1 MVATRVRPYPQD
13 VKDDFLVT
21 VDDVTLGGTVEG
33 EGDPVLLLHG
43 GPGLGF
49 EYLEPVV
56 EELRGSF
63 RVASYQQRGLA
74 PSSTDGPFTVA
85 DQVADVRRVLD
96 ALEWQQAVVVGHSWG
111 GHLALHVAH
120 DLPDRVRGALCVDPW
135 GGVGDGGA
143 AAFEAELRARTP
155 ASDWR
160 RAEELD
166 ELALRGEAT
175 DEELQE
181 SMRLIWAAYFADPGA
196 APPMPPVRMSTDAY
210 AETMVSANELLP
222 RLEAA
227 LPDIRVPV
235 GFVAG
240 AGSPF
245 PTTSS
250 SDSADRIAGAWVAVV
265 EGAGHFVWHERP
277 GAVLAAA
284 LRLTD
289 HA

>member
-1 MVATRVRPYPQD
+1 MVATVIRPYPREM
-13 VKDDFLVT
+13 KDDFLVT
-21 VDDVTLGGTVEG
+21 VDGVTLGGTVEG

-85 DQVADVRRVLD
+85 DQVADVRQVLD
-96 ALEWQQAVVVGHSWG
+96 FLGWEQAVVVGHSWG
-111 GHLALHVAH
+111 GHLAVHVAH
-120 DLPDRVRGALCVDPW
+120 DLPDRVRGALSVDPW
-135 GGVGDGGA
+135 GCVGDGGTE
-143 AAFEAELRARTP
+143 AFVAELEARTP
-155 ASDWR
+155 APDWQ

-175 DEELQE
+175 DDQLLESLQ
-181 SMRLIWAAYFADPGA
+181 LIWPAYYAEPEK

-210 AETMVSANELLP
+210 AETMASAEEQLP

-227 LPDIRVPV
+227 LSDIRVPV

-240 AGSPF
+240 AASPM
-245 PTTSS
+245 PSTASTET
-250 SDSADRIAGAWVAVV
+250 AERIPGAWAMVLPGV
-265 EGAGHFVWHERP
+265 GHFVWHERP
-277 GAVLAAA
+277 GAVLEAVR
-284 LRLTD
+284 RLVGHD
-289 HA
+289 

>member
-96 ALEWQQAVVVGHSWG
+96 ALGWQQAVVVGHSWG

-120 DLPDRVRGALCVDPW
+120 DLP
-135 GGVGDGGA
+135 
-143 AAFEAELRARTP
+143 
-155 ASDWR
+155 
-160 RAEELD
+160 
-166 ELALRGEAT
+166 
-175 DEELQE
+175 
-181 SMRLIWAAYFADPGA
+181 
-196 APPMPPVRMSTDAY
+196 
-210 AETMVSANELLP
+210 
-222 RLEAA
+222 
-227 LPDIRVPV
+227 
-235 GFVAG
+235 
-240 AGSPF
+240 
-245 PTTSS
+245 
-250 SDSADRIAGAWVAVV
+250 
-265 EGAGHFVWHERP
+265 
-277 GAVLAAA
+277 
-284 LRLTD
+284 
-289 HA
+289 

>member
-1 MVATRVRPYPQD
+1 MVATRVRPYPHA

-21 VDDVTLGGTVEG
+21 VDDVTLGGSVEG

-49 EYLEPVV
+49 EYLEPLV

-85 DQVADVRRVLD
+85 DQVADVRRVMD
-96 ALEWQQAVVVGHSWG
+96 ALGWQQAVVVGHSWG
-111 GHLALHVAH
+111 GHLAVHVAH
-120 DLPDRVRGALCVDPW
+120 DLPDRVRGALSVDPW
-135 GGVGDGGA
+135 GCVGDGGT
-143 AAFEAELRARTP
+143 AAFVAELEARTP
-155 ASDWR
+155 AADWK

-175 DEELQE
+175 DDELQE
-181 SMRLIWAAYFADPGA
+181 SLRLIWAAYYADHDA

-210 AETMVSANELLP
+210 AETMASANEVLP

-240 AGSPF
+240 AGSPM
-245 PTTSS
+245 PTTAST
-250 SDSADRIAGAWVAVV
+250 DTADRIPGAWATVL
-265 EGAGHFVWHERP
+265 EGTGHFVWHERP
-277 GAVLAAA
+277 GAVLEAVQ
-284 LRLTD
+284 RLVD
-289 HA
+289 HR